1 MKWGSYYWKSVTWA
15 QEGAAIKKAIESFAQ
30 GTDVKEALDTAAE
43 EMKAARSQ

>member
-1 MKWGSYYWKSVTWA
+1 VTWA

-30 GTDVKEALDTAAE
+30 GDVKEALDGAAE